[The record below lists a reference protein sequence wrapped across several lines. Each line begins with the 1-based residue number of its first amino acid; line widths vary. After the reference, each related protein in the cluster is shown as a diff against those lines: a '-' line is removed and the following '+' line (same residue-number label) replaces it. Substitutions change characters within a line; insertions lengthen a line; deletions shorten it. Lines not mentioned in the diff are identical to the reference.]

1 MMRPIE
7 MQMLLPRSESVGNM
21 QQNEI
26 QHAANVNSNAANEV
40 VKNEQKLS
48 EAVVE
53 KEEKQ
58 FDTYQY
64 DAKEE
69 GNGKY
74 RGSKGK
80 QKRKSMFSGE
90 TASNPSSDT
99 EEIDKTEVQPR
110 INIQI

>member
-1 MMRPIE
+1 MIRPIE
-7 MQMLLPRSESVGNM
+7 MQMLLPRTESVGNM

-26 QHAANVNSNAANEV
+26 QHSVNVNMNAANEV

-58 FDTYQY
+58 FDTFQY

-69 GNGKY
+69 GNNKNK
-74 RGSKGK
+74 GS
-80 QKRKSMFSGE
+80 QNRRRKSRLPDTDDTKDLSF
-90 TASNPSSDT
+90 SSDA
-99 EEIDKTEVQPR
+99 DDNKEVQPR
-110 INIQI
+110 INFQI